1 MVSQTKG
8 DRTGGLWLVRQRGIG
23 RGVVVSQTKGDMIV
37 VSQTKGDRTG
47 GLWLVRQ
54 RGIGRGDRG

>member
-8 DRTGGLWLVRQRGIG
+8 DRTGG
-23 RGVVVSQTKGDMIV
+23 SV

-47 GLWLVRQ
+47 GAWLVRQ
-54 RGIGRGDRG
+54 RGIGRGIVVSQT

>member
-8 DRTGGLWLVRQRGIG
+8 DRTGG
-23 RGVVVSQTKGDMIV
+23 IV

>member
-8 DRTGGLWLVRQRGIG
+8 DIMGGSWLVRQRGIS
-23 RGVVVSQTKGDMIV
+23 RGIV

-47 GLWLVRQ
+47 GSWLVRQ
-54 RGIGRGDRG
+54 RGIGRGDCG

>member
-8 DRTGGLWLVRQRGIG
+8 DRTRG
-23 RGVVVSQTKGDMIV
+23 IV

-54 RGIGRGDRG
+54 RGIGRGDCG